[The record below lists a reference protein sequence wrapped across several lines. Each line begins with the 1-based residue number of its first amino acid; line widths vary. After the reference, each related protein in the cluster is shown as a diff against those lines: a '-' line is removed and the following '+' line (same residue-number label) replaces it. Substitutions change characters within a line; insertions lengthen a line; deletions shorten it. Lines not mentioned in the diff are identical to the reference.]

1 MDGPMDP
8 SSEPISFSLNNNQ
21 EVVTS
26 APHSPPITQGGVDVA
41 DSIKA
46 SIYESLKN
54 DLLMGKTPPMLSVAN
69 STPSISGTT
78 RTTCPTTQPETV
90 QAQTTARKHKK
101 LDSPGRIPPL
111 PTSGHSPVSSN
122 HSPPGQD
129 VLRLLGAGQLPISVG
144 NSAIT
149 ITKTPR
155 VSLSGP
161 STHPQMSFPVSV
173 SSTPVSL
180 SLTRAGTSQ
189 VFSLGSLG
197 GGVVLSS
204 HPPQGSVVLQGMP
217 SQTNNVVLSN
227 HQPSECVL
235 LSPNMGTAG
244 QGLVL
249 QGQPGVGGVV
259 LSGHHQPGQV
269 VLAPATGQPLLIAGL
284 SGGKLILT
292 PSPQHSPVSHRPAPS
307 PTSTSVT
314 IDTVPVTLS
323 ITKPTH
329 PNPAS
334 PTSHSPAPGKRPAP
348 PLDS

>member
-1 MDGPMDP
+1 MG
-8 SSEPISFSLNNNQ
+8 
-21 EVVTS
+21 
-26 APHSPPITQGGVDVA
+26 
-41 DSIKA
+41 
-46 SIYESLKN
+46 YESLKN

-69 STPSISGTT
+69 STPSISGNSK
-78 RTTCPTTQPETV
+78 TTCPTTQPETV
-90 QAQTTARKHKK
+90 QAQTTTRK
-101 LDSPGRIPPL
+101 
-111 PTSGHSPVSSN
+111 
-122 HSPPGQD
+122 
-129 VLRLLGAGQLPISVG
+129 LPISVG

-235 LSPNMGTAG
+235 LSPNMGSAG

-269 VLAPATGQPLLIAGL
+269 VLAP
-284 SGGKLILT
+284 
-292 PSPQHSPVSHRPAPS
+292 
-307 PTSTSVT
+307 
-314 IDTVPVTLS
+314 TLEGS
-323 ITKPTH
+323 
-329 PNPAS
+329 S
-334 PTSHSPAPGKRPAP
+334 F
-348 PLDS
+348 

>member
-1 MDGPMDP
+1 MDP
-8 SSEPISFSLNNNQ
+8 SEPISFSLNNNQ

-26 APHSPPITQGGVDVA
+26 APHSPPISQGADVA

-69 STPSISGTT
+69 STPSISGTSK
-78 RTTCPTTQPETV
+78 TTCPTTQPETV
-90 QAQTTARKHKK
+90 QAQTTARKLPKK
-101 LDSPGRIPPL
+101 LDSPGRVPPA
-111 PTSGHSPVSSN
+111 PGHSPVAAS
-122 HSPPGQD
+122 HSPSPGQD

-144 NSAIT
+144 NIAIT

-217 SQTNNVVLSN
+217 
-227 HQPSECVL
+227 
-235 LSPNMGTAG
+235 
-244 QGLVL
+244 
-249 QGQPGVGGVV
+249 
-259 LSGHHQPGQV
+259 
-269 VLAPATGQPLLIAGL
+269 
-284 SGGKLILT
+284 
-292 PSPQHSPVSHRPAPS
+292 
-307 PTSTSVT
+307 
-314 IDTVPVTLS
+314 
-323 ITKPTH
+323 
-329 PNPAS
+329 
-334 PTSHSPAPGKRPAP
+334 
-348 PLDS
+348 